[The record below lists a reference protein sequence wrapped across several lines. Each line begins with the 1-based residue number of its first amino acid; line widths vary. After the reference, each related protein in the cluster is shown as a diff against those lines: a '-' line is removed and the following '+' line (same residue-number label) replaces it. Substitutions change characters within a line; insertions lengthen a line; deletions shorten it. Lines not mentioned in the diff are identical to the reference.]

1 MVQPIADPHPVA
13 HRAHRRHLYE
23 FIRRQCT
30 DRRTRHHGF
39 DRGDLQRADA
49 EWSAIDHWGPHAAR
63 GDATAAEVQRLKVDR
78 GFSEE
83 V

>member
-1 MVQPIADPHPVA
+1 MRFSPTDKALIGSDLYQQRLTIPFESGRTGVVQPIADPHPVA

-49 EWSAIDHWGPHAAR
+49 A
-63 GDATAAEVQRLKVDR
+63 
-78 GFSEE
+78 
-83 V
+83 